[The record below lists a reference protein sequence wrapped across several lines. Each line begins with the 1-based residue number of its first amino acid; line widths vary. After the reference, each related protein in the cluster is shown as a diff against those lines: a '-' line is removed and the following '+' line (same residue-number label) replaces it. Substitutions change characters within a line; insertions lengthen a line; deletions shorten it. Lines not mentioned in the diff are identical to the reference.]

1 MSSNQYSPDSYPV
14 VEDADSKVEALIAS
28 IKARCAG
35 AKLLPDYDSY
45 KFDGRYAVN
54 SKGQITDLQTGLEL
68 LPNNPKGQTGL
79 MTASGQ
85 MSITNQ
91 RALALAFFGVK
102 AVANKRVHLI
112 NSKLPLS
119 IENLQVCQSHKT
131 TAGGVH
137 LK

>member
-1 MSSNQYSPDSYPV
+1 MQSHDQQILAKLT
-14 VEDADSKVEALIAS
+14 ERMELI
-28 IKARCAG
+28 KQLCTG
-35 AKLLPDYDSY
+35 AKLLPDYGSY

-54 SKGQITDLQTGLEL
+54 PLGKIIDLHRGLEL
-68 LPNNPKGQTGL
+68 LPGAKGQVKL
-79 MTASGQ
+79 MQLEGQ
-85 MSITNQ
+85 LSITPK

-102 AVANKRVHLI
+102 AVDNKKVHLI

-119 IENLQVCQSHKT
+119 IGNLQVCKSYNN